1 MIVFR
6 LMNWYL
12 QESVIDT
19 PLTYSIAHC
28 THWIMS
34 GQYHSQEILN
44 NEINEGRDTV
54 WECDSREGKIKKKT
68 TSVMCAIVYSRTYVC
83 LFVHTYM

>member
-1 MIVFR
+1 MLQVIVFR

-44 NEINEGRDTV
+44 NESMKEEIQYGSVIAE
-54 WECDSREGKIKKKT
+54 REK
-68 TSVMCAIVYSRTYVC
+68 
-83 LFVHTYM
+83 